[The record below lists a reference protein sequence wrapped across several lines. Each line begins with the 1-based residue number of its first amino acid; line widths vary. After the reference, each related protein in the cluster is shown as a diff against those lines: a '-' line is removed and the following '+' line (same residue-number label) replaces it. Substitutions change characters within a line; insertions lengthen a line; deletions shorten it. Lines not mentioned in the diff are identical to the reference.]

1 MIPRSAIETAYAF
14 FHQKERVYA
23 HSTMEWQKDDIEYA
37 ISQYVQDM
45 NPQLFDVLADGRK
58 DFLCSHP
65 LFHEHIKEAIAKLE
79 RLLEV

>member
-14 FHQKERVYA
+14 FHQKERIYA

-45 NPQLFDVLADGRK
+45 NPQLLTCLPMGARTFFA
-58 DFLCSHP
+58 
-65 LFHEHIKEAIAKLE
+65 AIRFFMSISK
-79 RLLEV
+79 RL